1 MPDAYAVIMA
11 GGAGT
16 RLWPLSRQSRPK
28 PLLPLVEPERSLFQT
43 AVERLSPLFPPDRV
57 MVVAGADLT
66 PRLREAAPDVPPE
79 NFIVEPMGR
88 DTAPAV
94 GLGAIHVLERDPD
107 AVMAILTADHH
118 IADAA
123 MFRRALG
130 ASIAVAAEGGI
141 VTLGI
146 TPRYAATGFGYI
158 ERGPHAR
165 TVDGIDIYELLRFK
179 EKPDAETAAGYIAS
193 GKFSW
198 NSGMFIWRAGRVM
211 DEFALHAP
219 DIHAALERLAGQIG
233 QPGYDAAIAEIWPNV
248 PRISVDYALLEHI
261 DKDIYVVPVEMGWD
275 DIGNFNALYQV
286 LAGEVGGNVVR
297 ADDAILVDTRGVY
310 IQSDRPVTVIG
321 LEDIVIVDTE
331 DALLVCRRDR
341 AQDVKQIVQTLKRER
356 KDKLL

>member
-16 RLWPLSRQSRPK
+16 RLWPLSRQARPK
-28 PLLPLVEPERSLFQT
+28 PLLPLVEPERSMFQT
-43 AVERLSPLFPPDRV
+43 AVERLSPLFPPERV

-66 PRLREAAPDVPPE
+66 PQLMAAAPAVPPE
-79 NFIVEPMGR
+79 NFVVEPVGR

-94 GLGAIHVLERDPD
+94 GLGTIHVRQRDPD

-118 IADAA
+118 IADPA
-123 MFRRALG
+123 MFRRALA

-141 VTLGI
+141 ATLGI
-146 TPRYAATGFGYI
+146 APRYAATGFGYI
-158 ERGPHAR
+158 ERGPHVR
-165 TVDGIDIYELLRFK
+165 TVDGIDVYELRGFK
-179 EKPDAETAAGYIAS
+179 EKPDARTAERYIAS
-193 GKFSW
+193 GKYSW

-211 DEFALHAP
+211 DEFARHAP
-219 DIHAALERLAGQIG
+219 DIHAALEQLAGKIG

-248 PRISVDYALLEHI
+248 PRISVDFALLEHI
-261 DKDIYVVPVEMGWD
+261 DRDIYVIPVEMGWD

-286 LAGEVGGNVVR
+286 LGGKGGGNVVR
-297 ADDAILVDTRGVY
+297 ADDAILIDTRGVY
-310 IQSDRPVTVIG
+310 VQSDRPVTVIG

-341 AQDVKQIVQTLKRER
+341 AQDVKQIVEMLKREQ
-356 KDKLL
+356 KDRLL